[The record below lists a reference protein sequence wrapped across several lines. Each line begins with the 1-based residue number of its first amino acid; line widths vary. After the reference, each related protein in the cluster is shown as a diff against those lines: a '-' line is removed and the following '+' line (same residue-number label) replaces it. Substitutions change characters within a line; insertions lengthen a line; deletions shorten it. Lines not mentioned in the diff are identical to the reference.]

1 MKRSARSTVTLRQTE
16 DVDMELRDS
25 EKLILFMLCEI
36 YERVSIKDSVDP
48 ALVKEAIH
56 SGNTWALK
64 SQYPGIFDA
73 SESKQSVITEV
84 NNYLGMWS
92 YLERGFGAL
101 TPAEKKRVEKE
112 VKPFEVRFR
121 GFDGNS
127 ESQYTNAANFMIDY
141 LDRSAE
147 FNDRDLN
154 SHMPLVEAYR
164 RMYALFEPMRGSL
177 AGRNLD
183 GAEIIKIIKAMAH
196 P

>member
-1 MKRSARSTVTLRQTE
+1 
-16 DVDMELRDS
+16 MELRDS

-64 SQYPGIFDA
+64 SQYPSIFDA

-101 TPAEKKRVEKE
+101 TPAEKKRVETE

-121 GFDGNS
+121 GFDGIVKVN
-127 ESQYTNAANFMIDY
+127 T
-141 LDRSAE
+141 
-147 FNDRDLN
+147 
-154 SHMPLVEAYR
+154 
-164 RMYALFEPMRGSL
+164 PML
-177 AGRNLD
+177 LTL
-183 GAEIIKIIKAMAH
+183 
-196 P
+196 

>member
-1 MKRSARSTVTLRQTE
+1 
-16 DVDMELRDS
+16 MELRDS

-84 NNYLGMWS
+84 KNYLGMWS

-101 TPAEKKRVEKE
+101 TPAEKSVSKR
-112 VKPFEVRFR
+112 R
-121 GFDGNS
+121 
-127 ESQYTNAANFMIDY
+127 
-141 LDRSAE
+141 
-147 FNDRDLN
+147 
-154 SHMPLVEAYR
+154 
-164 RMYALFEPMRGSL
+164 
-177 AGRNLD
+177 
-183 GAEIIKIIKAMAH
+183 
-196 P
+196 